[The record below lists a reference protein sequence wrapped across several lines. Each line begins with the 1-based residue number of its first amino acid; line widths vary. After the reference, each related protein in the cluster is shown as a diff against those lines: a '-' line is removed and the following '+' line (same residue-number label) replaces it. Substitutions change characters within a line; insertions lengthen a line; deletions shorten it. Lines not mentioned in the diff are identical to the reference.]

1 MSYFGVSTRTTLTEL
16 RSDLSWHRVANL
28 VQGSDKHK
36 TTNNHGLDT
45 KFCDKRDQNARHG
58 QVVGV
63 EKVINLG
70 SALPAPTIT
79 MAVAFKTGG
88 VNVAPFPTIPAPRLT
103 VITPSNDAEDVSAV
117 VGVFGVATA
126 VVMVGAVGPGFII
139 LTRICADCP
148 HAREINGVMSVESE
162 IVGGGVI
169 IGGVGRTTV
178 PGVFDSVG

>member
-28 VQGSDKHK
+28 VQGSAKHK
-36 TTNNHGLDT
+36 TTNNQGLDT

-63 EKVINLG
+63 EKEIG
-70 SALPAPTIT
+70 IGTALPAPTIT
-79 MAVAFKTGG
+79 VAMVYKAGGG
-88 VNVAPFPTIPAPRLT
+88 VAPTIPLSRVT
-103 VITPSNDAEDVSAV
+103 VITPSIDTVDLSAV
-117 VGVFGVATA
+117 PVIGVATA
-126 VVMVGAVGPGFII
+126 VVIVGAVGPGFMI
-139 LTRICADCP
+139 LTRICADCL
-148 HAREINGVMSVESE
+148 HSRGVKLVESE

-178 PGVFDSVG
+178 PGVFDRVG